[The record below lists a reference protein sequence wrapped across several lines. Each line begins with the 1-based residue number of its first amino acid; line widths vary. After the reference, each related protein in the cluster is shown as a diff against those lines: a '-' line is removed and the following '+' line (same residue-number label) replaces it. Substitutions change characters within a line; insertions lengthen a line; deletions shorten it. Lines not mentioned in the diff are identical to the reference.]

1 LDTDPRD
8 SQTVAFSEVKGK
20 VPFPPMPLR
29 EIRKILDCRQKA
41 SNKQIKNA
49 LLLATADYSIC

>member
-1 LDTDPRD
+1 MDNDPRD
-8 SQTVAFSEVKGK
+8 SQTVFFNEVKGK

-29 EIRKILDCRQKA
+29 EIRKILDFRQKA
-41 SNKQIKNA
+41 TNKQIKNA